1 MKARRQGIMSLPLLP
16 VHVPET
22 EVVDDEAERALFE
35 ELLEKID
42 LKKELKRLAFGDL
55 FVEVSRSFSSVTR

>member
-1 MKARRQGIMSLPLLP
+1 MSLPLLP